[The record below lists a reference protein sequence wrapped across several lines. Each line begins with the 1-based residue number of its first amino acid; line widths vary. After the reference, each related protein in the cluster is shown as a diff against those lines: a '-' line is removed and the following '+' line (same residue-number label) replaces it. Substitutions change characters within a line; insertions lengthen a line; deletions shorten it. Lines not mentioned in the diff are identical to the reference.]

1 MKKSSLKQNLAD
13 LFRCLYLTTNKKLG
27 VWFHLKVVKT
37 NKIVLYYRSRV
48 EVKETRRAMGKG
60 AMGEG
65 RDFVVV

>member
-1 MKKSSLKQNLAD
+1 M
-13 LFRCLYLTTNKKLG
+13 
-27 VWFHLKVVKT
+27 KVVKT